1 MALHYLVPKSKV
13 EAIKEKTTIG
23 TITEIHGAKIWE
35 NEIGLRNPV
44 HSDSVIIE
52 WARPSPKEDMKKF
65 GTEKTRERVKEKGAI
80 LRFITEE
87 CEGIPVFD
95 WHPKKRGVW

>member
-23 TITEIHGAKIWE
+23 TITEIHSAKVWE
-35 NEIGLRNPV
+35 NEIGIPNPV
-44 HSDSVIIE
+44 RSDSVIIE
-52 WARPSPKEDMKKF
+52 WTRPSPKQDLEQF
-65 GTEKTRERVKEKGAI
+65 GPEKTRERVKEKGSI

-87 CEGIPVFD
+87 CGGIPVFD
-95 WHPKKRGVW
+95 FHPKKRGVW